1 MNVTRN
7 RVKIERTEFYVEL
20 SILDIFAEPGQ
31 VADAVYGVAWRKIL
45 ETYPYLRREDFTAR
59 TYERSSHVLLV
70 GFFQANKR
78 TEDYPAFLSK
88 WGNDSPKMEKLLP

>member
-7 RVKIERTEFYVEL
+7 RVRIERVEFYVEL

-31 VADAVYGVAWRKIL
+31 VVAAVYDVAWRKIL
-45 ETYPYLRREDFTAR
+45 ETYPYLRREDFTGR
-59 TYERSSHVLLV
+59 TYEKGSYVLLV
-70 GFFQANKR
+70 GFFQANNR
-78 TEDYPAFLSK
+78 TEDYPDFLSK